1 MKTIDNASSNRPN
14 GDLDDILT
22 AQKSKN
28 LNPFTLGG
36 PLNESLHN
44 SSENL
49 TINITRQDAE
59 P

>member
-1 MKTIDNASSNRPN
+1 MPN

-28 LNPFTLGG
+28 LNPFTMGLNES
-36 PLNESLHN
+36 LHNESLHN
-44 SSENL
+44 SSNNL